1 MIYIIL
7 KYSRGGHVMPYI
19 QRALERKFLRLNSF
33 FKAILVTG
41 ARQVGK
47 TTMLKHLAQGESRT
61 YVTMDNTMARALA
74 QSDPVLFFQTYNP
87 PIIIDE
93 IQKAPELFEQIKVIC
108 DETDERGLFWLT
120 GSQQY
125 TMMRN
130 IRETLA
136 GRIGILELYSLS
148 KNEIDGKIFAN
159 RLDFSLPCLLE
170 RQSEAKKSDIVDVF
184 EHIWRGGMPDALQ
197 ADAEQ
202 RQEYFNS
209 YIETYLMRDVA
220 EEGGI
225 TDSVRFRK
233 FLNACAALTA
243 EQVNYKTLAE
253 AAEISQ
259 PTAKEWLRLLQ
270 GLGIVYLLP
279 PLANNELKRL
289 TKTPKLYFCDTGLC
303 AYLSMWLTRDTL
315 MQGAASGH
323 YFENH
328 VVIEL
333 LKSYSYSPD
342 KANLTYYRDSNAK
355 EIDVLVEEN
364 GLIHPL
370 EIKKSANPNRR
381 EVKKYA
387 VLDKTALERGC
398 GGIVCMCEEV
408 VPIDQKNCFIPC
420 NLI

>member
-1 MIYIIL
+1 MQYI
-7 KYSRGGHVMPYI
+7 K
-19 QRALERKFLRLNSF
+19 RAMERKFLRMDSF
-33 FKAILVTG
+33 FKAVLVTG

-47 TTMLKHLAQGESRT
+47 TTMLKHLAAEQNRT
-61 YVTMDNTMARALA
+61 YVSMDNTMARSLA
-74 QSDPVLFFQTYNP
+74 KSDPVLFFQTYKP

-93 IQKAPELFEQIKVIC
+93 IQKAPELFEQIKIMC
-108 DETDERGLFWLT
+108 DESEERGLFWLT

-125 TMMRN
+125 NMMKN
-130 IRETLA
+130 IRETMA

-148 KNEIDGKIFAN
+148 KSETEELIFPNE
-159 RLDFSLPCLLE
+159 LDFSLDCLLA
-170 RQSEAKKSDIVDVF
+170 RQPLVKKNDIVDVF
-184 EHIWRGGMPDALQ
+184 DYIWRGGMPDAVR

-209 YIETYLMRDVA
+209 YIETYLMRDVS

-233 FLNACAALTA
+233 FMNACAALTA
-243 EQVNYKTLAE
+243 QQVNYKTLAD

-270 GLGIVYLLP
+270 GLGIVYLLQP
-279 PLANNELKRL
+279 YANNELKRL

-315 MQGAASGH
+315 MNGAASGH
-323 YFENH
+323 YFENY

-333 LKSYSYSPD
+333 LKNYAYASS
-342 KANLTYYRDSNAK
+342 KAYLTYYRDSNAK
-355 EIDVLVEEN
+355 EIDVFVEEN
-364 GLIHPL
+364 GVIHPL
-370 EIKKSANPNRR
+370 EIKKSANPDRR
-381 EVKKYA
+381 EIKKYE
-387 VLDKTALERGC
+387 VLDKVKAQRGS

-408 VPIDQKNCFIPC
+408 IPIDDRNCFIPC
-420 NLI
+420 NLF

>member
-1 MIYIIL
+1 MKYIE
-7 KYSRGGHVMPYI
+7 RT
-19 QRALERKFLRLNSF
+19 LERKFLKMSSF
-33 FKAILVTG
+33 FKAVLITG

-47 TTMLKHLAQGESRT
+47 TTILKHLAEGQKRT
-61 YVTMDNTMARALA
+61 YVSMDNTMARTLA
-74 QSDPVLFFQTYNP
+74 KSDPVLFFQTYKP

-93 IQKAPELFEQIKVIC
+93 IQKAPELFEQIKIMC
-108 DETDERGLFWLT
+108 DESEERGLFWLT

-125 TMMRN
+125 NMMKN
-130 IRETLA
+130 VRETLA

-148 KNEIDGKIFAN
+148 KNEVDGIRFPN
-159 RLDFSLPCLLE
+159 EMDFSLACLQQ
-170 RQSEAKKSDIVDVF
+170 RQACTGKNDVVDVF
-184 EHIWRGGMPDALQ
+184 DHIWRGGMPDAIY

-202 RQEYFNS
+202 RQEYYNS
-209 YIETYLMRDVA
+209 YIETYLMRDVS

-233 FLNACAALTA
+233 FLNACAALVA

-270 GLGIVYLLP
+270 GIGIIYLLQP
-279 PLANNELKRL
+279 FANNELKRL
-289 TKTPKLYFCDTGLC
+289 AKTPKLYFCDTGLC

-315 MQGAASGH
+315 MNGAASGH
-323 YFENH
+323 YFENY
-328 VVIEL
+328 VIIEL
-333 LKSYSYSPD
+333 VKNFSYSSV

-355 EIDVLVEEN
+355 EIDVMVEEN

-370 EIKKSANPNRR
+370 EIKKSANPDRR
-381 EVKKYA
+381 EIKKYEII
-387 VLDKTALERGC
+387 DKTNLERGS
-398 GGIVCMCEEV
+398 GGIICMCEEV
-408 VPIDQKNCFIPC
+408 IPIDGKNCFIPC